1 MHNFSCDEFDEYIQK
16 KRRSSMKQK
25 LMSSIGGCL
34 LLAFL
39 LLAFPIR
46 GQAADPIIVTDDDN
60 GVKVQYELS
69 KRGDSADT
77 YSAVISFAD
86 EDATPEKLHIKSK
99 VKDANGTSYEIRD
112 IKSVAYKDSLESV
125 KIEEGITSMAEGVWG
140 KGYADSDTVTISFP
154 STLEDVEDGFLNWD
168 KHSDSVIV
176 PTWLS
181 KMKPENGVVYAGKV
195 AVYVPSAAEE
205 TGAAKETAITFK
217 DGCTKIAHKALFKNT
232 DVEKVNIPASVKAI
246 GGAAFSGCTE
256 LSQVN
261 FAADAQIEDLGWR
274 AFYDCTALTSIKIPD
289 SVTRIGTETFSGCTN
304 LATIDISKKS
314 KLTQIEYGAFG
325 YYPYKIDLK
334 SLGEFSDINPSGPLT
349 SVMGVKVEEIYLPR
363 ESIKNYG
370 GGSAAGLFAGCT
382 TLEKVTIGS
391 SGDSK
396 AQLPYEM
403 FAGCTNLKTVNMDKN
418 VNTIG
423 TAAFAECTG
432 LKSIDLTGVKEI
444 MPYAFTKA
452 GLSEVTIP
460 SSVEKIG
467 GIAFGG
473 CISLETMT
481 LESRWSGED
490 SVYRRMVNIL
500 GNFSYVKGEYSYNMH
515 TSSEQVNNPIRSNEE
530 FREKYPGQTAI
541 KTLIIKNDGEG
552 TALDNSSA
560 FAAHLVSLE
569 NVTLPEGMKTIP
581 SGAFKQCFSLKKV
594 VLPSSIE
601 TIGNN
606 AFDSDVNLDIDFT
619 KLTNLT
625 SIGSQAFSIINANG
639 GNSVG
644 GSYDKKYTDEITD
657 NGGIKNI
664 ILPESVKTIG
674 SGAFFG
680 QRNVKKIVIPESV
693 TSIQG
698 QAFQMIPALE
708 ELEVYA
714 SLDKVSGSSFN
725 EVFWSNTRNDSTIT
739 GKLKKVILGES
750 YSATGKIGSALFYG
764 LDFDEI
770 DIQMNNIQNLG
781 SSMFM
786 KNTRLKS
793 FTVPKTVKVINQA
806 AFYETTALKD
816 ITIPKN
822 VQTIDVEAFRKSG
835 LEKIWILNKDLVIKE
850 PTTEDVTEEESASK
864 TKVYIYNPKET
875 VEDFIAIP
883 KNVTIYG
890 YAGSTAEAYA
900 QKNGNKF
907 VVINPENKVI
917 FDSVGGSKVEEQTIE
932 CGEFAKKP
940 ADPAKEGY
948 TFKGWYTNKECTNAF
963 DFDKDSIKE
972 ETTLYAKW
980 EKNPSSKPETKPAIK
995 KNAKVTRGKYIYKV
1009 TSVTKKQNGNV
1020 QVCGFAKGKKAATIV
1035 IPSTITINGKKFK
1048 VTSIAPKAF
1057 LKNKTV
1063 KKVVIGNN
1071 VKIVGTKAFYNAKKL
1086 YTITIGKNVT
1096 TIKSQ
1101 AFGKLP
1107 KLKKVVVRSKKLKK
1121 LKKIKK
1127 KIFKPV
1133 KHKFTI
1139 K

>member
-1 MHNFSCDEFDEYIQK
+1 M
-16 KRRSSMKQK
+16 
-25 LMSSIGGCL
+25 
-34 LLAFL
+34 
-39 LLAFPIR
+39 
-46 GQAADPIIVTDDDN
+46 
-60 GVKVQYELS
+60 
-69 KRGDSADT
+69 
-77 YSAVISFAD
+77 
-86 EDATPEKLHIKSK
+86 
-99 VKDANGTSYEIRD
+99 
-112 IKSVAYKDSLESV
+112 
-125 KIEEGITSMAEGVWG
+125 
-140 KGYADSDTVTISFP
+140 
-154 STLEDVEDGFLNWD
+154 
-168 KHSDSVIV
+168 
-176 PTWLS
+176 
-181 KMKPENGVVYAGKV
+181 
-195 AVYVPSAAEE
+195 
-205 TGAAKETAITFK
+205 
-217 DGCTKIAHKALFKNT
+217 
-232 DVEKVNIPASVKAI
+232 
-246 GGAAFSGCTE
+246 
-256 LSQVN
+256 N
-261 FAADAQIEDLGWR
+261 FAADAQIDLDWR

-289 SVTRIGTETFSGCTN
+289 SVTRIGTETFSGCTS
-304 LATIDISKKS
+304 LATIDISKES
-314 KLTQIEYGAFG
+314 KLTKIEYGAFG

-334 SLGEFSDINPSGPLT
+334 SLGNFYDINPSGPST
-349 SVMGVKVEEIYLPR
+349 SAQGVKVKEIYLPK

-396 AQLPYEM
+396 AELTKAELPYEM
-403 FAGCTNLKTVNMDKN
+403 FAGCTNLTTVNMDKN
-418 VNTIG
+418 VKTIG

-432 LKSIDLTGVKEI
+432 LKSIDLTEVKEV
-444 MPYAFTKA
+444 MSYAFIKA

-467 GIAFGG
+467 AITFGG
-473 CISLETMT
+473 CTSLETMT
-481 LESRWSGED
+481 LESRLSGED
-490 SVYRRMVNIL
+490 LGFRKMVSIL
-500 GNFSYVKGEYSYNMH
+500 GNFSYVKGKYSYNMH
-515 TSSEQVNNPIRSNEE
+515 TSDEQVNNPIRSNEE
-530 FREKYPGQTAI
+530 FRAKYPGQTAI
-541 KTLIIKNDGEG
+541 KTLIIKNDGVG

-560 FAAHLVSLE
+560 FAAHIVSLE
-569 NVTLPEGMKTIP
+569 NVTLPEGMETIP

-594 VLPSSIE
+594 VLPSSIK

-619 KLTNLT
+619 KLTNLN
-625 SIGSQAFSIINANG
+625 SIGDYAFSIINANG
-639 GNSVG
+639 GNSAEG
-644 GSYDKKYTDEITD
+644 DSYTKYKDEIKD
-657 NGGIKNI
+657 GGIKNI

-674 SGAFFG
+674 SRAFFG
-680 QRNVKKIVIPESV
+680 QRNVKKIVIPKSV

-725 EVFWSNTRNDSTIT
+725 EVFWSNTRNDST

-786 KNTRLKS
+786 KNKKLKS

-822 VQTIDVEAFRKSG
+822 VQTMDVEAFRKSG

-850 PTTEDVTEEESASK
+850 PTTEDVTEEESAAK

-1071 VKIVGTKAFYNAKKL
+1071 VKVVGTKAFYNAKKL

>member
-1 MHNFSCDEFDEYIQK
+1 
-16 KRRSSMKQK
+16 MKQK

-46 GQAADPIIVTDDDN
+46 GQAADSITVTDDDN

-69 KRGDSADT
+69 KRGDSAGT
-77 YSAVISFAD
+77 YSAAISFVD
-86 EDATPEKLHIKSK
+86 EDATPEELYIKSK

-112 IKSVAYKDSLESV
+112 IKSVAYKNSLQSV
-125 KIEEGITSMAEGVWG
+125 KIEEGITSMDGGAWE
-140 KGYADSDTVTISFP
+140 KGYANSDTVKISFP
-154 STLEDVEDGFLNWD
+154 STLEDVEDSFLNWD
-168 KHSDSVIV
+168 KHPDSVIV
-176 PTWLS
+176 PKWLS
-181 KMKPENGVVYAGKV
+181 KMQSENGVVYAGKV
-195 AVYVPSAAEE
+195 AVYVPKAENDASKVSE
-205 TGAAKETAITFK
+205 ITFK

-232 DVEKVNIPASVKAI
+232 DVTKVNIPASVKAI
-246 GGAAFSGCTE
+246 GGAAFAGCTE

-261 FAADAQIEDLGWR
+261 FAANAQIEDLDWR

-289 SVTRIGTETFSGCTN
+289 SVTRIGTETFSGCTS
-304 LATIDISKKS
+304 LATIDISKES
-314 KLTQIEYGAFG
+314 KLTRIEYGAFG

-334 SLGEFSDINPSGPLT
+334 SLGDFSDINPSGTLKDGL
-349 SVMGVKVEEIYLPR
+349 GVKVKEIYLPK
-363 ESIKNYG
+363 ESIKNYK

-391 SGDSK
+391 SGDAK
-396 AQLPYEM
+396 AELPYEM
-403 FAGCTNLKTVNMDKN
+403 FAGCTNLTTVNMDKN
-418 VNTIG
+418 VKTIG

-432 LKSIDLTGVKEI
+432 LKSIDLTEVKEV
-444 MPYAFTKA
+444 MSYAFTKA

-467 GIAFGG
+467 AIAFGG
-473 CISLETMT
+473 CTSLETMT

-490 SVYRRMVNIL
+490 SESRRMVNIL
-500 GNFSYVKGEYSYNMH
+500 GNFSYVKGKYSYNMH

>member
-1 MHNFSCDEFDEYIQK
+1 
-16 KRRSSMKQK
+16 MKQK

-46 GQAADPIIVTDDDN
+46 GQAADSITVTDDDN

-69 KRGDSADT
+69 KRGDSAGT
-77 YSAVISFAD
+77 YSAAISFVD
-86 EDATPEKLHIKSK
+86 EDATPEELHIKSK
-99 VKDANGTSYEIRD
+99 VTDENGTSYAIRD
-112 IKSVAYKDSLESV
+112 IKSVAYKDSLKLV
-125 KIEEGITSMAEGVWG
+125 KIEEGITSMAGGAW
-140 KGYADSDTVTISFP
+140 KTGYADSDTVTISFP

-168 KHSDSVIV
+168 KHPDSVIV
-176 PTWLS
+176 PKWLS

-334 SLGEFSDINPSGPLT
+334 SLGEFSDINPSGSLT

-391 SGDSK
+391 SGDAK
-396 AQLPYEM
+396 AELPKAELPYEM

>member
-1 MHNFSCDEFDEYIQK
+1 
-16 KRRSSMKQK
+16 MKQK

-46 GQAADPIIVTDDDN
+46 GQAADSITVTDDDN

-69 KRGDSADT
+69 KRGDSAGT
-77 YSAVISFAD
+77 YSAAISFVD
-86 EDATPEKLHIKSK
+86 EDATPEELYIKSK

-112 IKSVAYKDSLESV
+112 IKSVAYKNSLRSV
-125 KIEEGITSMAEGVWG
+125 KIEEGITSMDGGAWE
-140 KGYADSDTVTISFP
+140 KGYANSDTVKISFP
-154 STLEDVEDGFLNWD
+154 STLEDVEDSFLNWD
-168 KHSDSVIV
+168 KHPDSVIV
-176 PTWLS
+176 PKWLS
-181 KMKPENGVVYAGKV
+181 KMQSENGVVYAGKV
-195 AVYVPSAAEE
+195 AVYVPKAENDASKVSE
-205 TGAAKETAITFK
+205 ITFK

-232 DVEKVNIPASVKAI
+232 DVKKVNIPASVKAI
-246 GGAAFSGCTE
+246 GGAAFAGCTN

-289 SVTRIGTETFSGCTN
+289 SVTRIGTETFSGCTS
-304 LATIDISKKS
+304 LATIDISKES
-314 KLTQIEYGAFG
+314 KLTKIEYGAFG

-334 SLGEFSDINPSGPLT
+334 SLGNFYDINPSGPST
-349 SVMGVKVEEIYLPR
+349 SAQGVKVKEIYLPK

-396 AQLPYEM
+396 AELTKAELPYEM
-403 FAGCTNLKTVNMDKN
+403 FAGCTNLTTVNMDKN
-418 VNTIG
+418 VKTIG

-432 LKSIDLTGVKEI
+432 LKSIDLTEVKEV
-444 MPYAFTKA
+444 MSYAFIKA

-467 GIAFGG
+467 AITFGG
-473 CISLETMT
+473 CTSLETMT
-481 LESRWSGED
+481 LESRLSGED
-490 SVYRRMVNIL
+490 LGFRKMVSIL

-530 FREKYPGQTAI
+530 FRANYPGQTAI
-541 KTLIIKNDGEG
+541 KTLIIKNDGVG

-560 FAAHLVSLE
+560 FAAHIVSLE
-569 NVTLPEGMKTIP
+569 NVTLPEGMETIP

-594 VLPSSIE
+594 VLPSSIK

-625 SIGSQAFSIINANG
+625 SIGDYAFSIINANG
-639 GNSVG
+639 GNSAEG
-644 GSYDKKYTDEITD
+644 DSYTKYKDEIKD
-657 NGGIKNI
+657 GGIKNI

-674 SGAFFG
+674 SRAFFG
-680 QRNVKKIVIPESV
+680 QRNVKKIVIPKSV

-725 EVFWSNTRNDSTIT
+725 EVFWSNTRNDST

-822 VQTIDVEAFRKSG
+822 VQTMDVEAFRKSG

-995 KNAKVTRGKYIYKV
+995 KNAKVTSGKYIYKV
-1009 TSVTKKQNGNV
+1009 TSVTKNQTGTV
-1020 QVCGFAKGKKAATIV
+1020 QISGFAKGKKAATIA

-1071 VKIVGTKAFYNAKKL
+1071 VKVVGTKAFYNAKKL
-1086 YTITIGKNVT
+1086 HTITIGKNVT

>member
-1 MHNFSCDEFDEYIQK
+1 
-16 KRRSSMKQK
+16 MKQK

-46 GQAADPIIVTDDDN
+46 GQAADSITVTDDDN

-69 KRGDSADT
+69 QRGDSEGT
-77 YSAVISFAD
+77 YSAAISFAD
-86 EDATPEKLHIKSK
+86 ETAKPEELHIKSK
-99 VKDANGTSYEIRD
+99 VTDANGTYEIKN
-112 IKSVAYKDSLESV
+112 IESVAYKNSLKLV
-125 KIEEGITSMAEGVWG
+125 KIEEGITSMAGGAWEG
-140 KGYADSDTVTISFP
+140 GYAKSDIVTISFP
-154 STLEDVEDGFLNWD
+154 STLEDVEDGFLNWKD
-168 KHSDSVIV
+168 YPDSVSV
-176 PTWLS
+176 PKWLS
-181 KMKPENGVVYAGKV
+181 KMQPENGVVYAGKV
-195 AVYVPSAAEE
+195 AVYVPSVAEE

-217 DGCTKIAHKALFKNT
+217 DGCTKIAHKALLGNT

-246 GGAAFSGCTE
+246 GGAAFAGCTN

-261 FAADAQIEDLGWR
+261 FAANAQIEDLDWR
-274 AFYDCTALTSIKIPD
+274 AFYDCTALTSIRIPD
-289 SVTRIGTETFSGCTN
+289 SVTRIGNDTFSGCTSM
-304 LATIDISKKS
+304 ATIDISKES

-325 YYPYKIDLK
+325 YYPCKGL
-334 SLGEFSDINPSGPLT
+334 DINSIWENKYVDNSYQSKYLWPNSTSGIREHA
-349 SVMGVKVEEIYLPR
+349 GVPVKKIYIPAAVVR
-363 ESIKNYG
+363 VNPER
-370 GGSAAGLFAGCT
+370 SATGLFAQST
-382 TLEKVTIGS
+382 TLEEVTFGNSEGIKVE
-391 SGDSK
+391 
-396 AQLPYEM
+396 LPFEM
-403 FAGCTNLKTVNMDKN
+403 FAQCTNLKTVNFDGN
-418 VNTIG
+418 VNNIG
-423 TAAFAECTG
+423 VAAFIGCESLQSVNLDGVESLDTYAFAKSG
-432 LKSIDLTGVKEI
+432 LK
-444 MPYAFTKA
+444 
-452 GLSEVTIP
+452 EVTIP
-460 SSVEKIG
+460 QSVSNVG
-467 GIAFGG
+467 AIAFGG
-473 CISLETMT
+473 CTALETMT
-481 LESRWSGED
+481 IESSLSNQD
-490 SVYRRMVNIL
+490 RRANKLLDIL
-500 GNFSYVKGEYSYNMH
+500 GNINYVKDTNGKYGIQYNDIH
-515 TSSEQVNNPIRSNEE
+515 TTNIQQNTPVRSNAD
-530 FREKYPGQTAI
+530 FRKLYPSQTSLRVLNIKMDSNEKNV
-541 KTLIIKNDGEG
+541 LEG
-552 TALDNSSA
+552 RSN
-560 FAAHLVSLE
+560 FVAHLPGLE
-569 NVTLPEGMKTIP
+569 KVTLPEGIKEIP
-581 SGAFKQCFSLKKV
+581 SSTFLQCFSLKDV
-594 VLPSSIE
+594 AIPESVQ
-601 TIGNN
+601 TIGTQ
-606 AFDSDVNLDIDFT
+606 AFSCDVSLDIDFT

-625 SIGSQAFSIINANG
+625 SIGSSAFSIINANG
-639 GNSVG
+639 GNDAEG
-644 GSYDKKYTDEITD
+644 EWNTKYKDEIK

-680 QRNVKKIVIPESV
+680 QRNVKKIVIPKSV

-725 EVFWSNTRNDSTIT
+725 EVFWSNTRNDST

-786 KNTRLKS
+786 KNKKLKS

>member
-1 MHNFSCDEFDEYIQK
+1 
-16 KRRSSMKQK
+16 MKQK

-46 GQAADPIIVTDDDN
+46 GQAADSITVTDDDN

-69 KRGDSADT
+69 KRGDSAGT
-77 YSAVISFAD
+77 YSAAISFVD
-86 EDATPEKLHIKSK
+86 EDATPEELYIKSK

-112 IKSVAYKDSLESV
+112 IKSVAYKNSLQSV
-125 KIEEGITSMAEGVWG
+125 KIEEGITSMDGGAWE
-140 KGYADSDTVTISFP
+140 KGYANSDTVKISFP
-154 STLEDVEDGFLNWD
+154 STLEDVEDSFLNWD
-168 KHSDSVIV
+168 KHPDSVIV
-176 PTWLS
+176 PKWLS
-181 KMKPENGVVYAGKV
+181 KMQSENGVVYAGKV
-195 AVYVPSAAEE
+195 AVYVPKAENDASKVSE
-205 TGAAKETAITFK
+205 ITFK

-232 DVEKVNIPASVKAI
+232 DVTKVNIPASVKAI

-261 FAADAQIEDLGWR
+261 FAADAQIEDLDWR

-289 SVTRIGTETFSGCTN
+289 SVTRIGTETFSGCTS
-304 LATIDISKKS
+304 LATIDISKES
-314 KLTQIEYGAFG
+314 KLTRIEYGAFG

-334 SLGEFSDINPSGPLT
+334 SLGDFSDINPSGTLKDGL
-349 SVMGVKVEEIYLPR
+349 GVKVKEIYLPK
-363 ESIKNYG
+363 ESIKNYK

-391 SGDSK
+391 SGDAK
-396 AQLPYEM
+396 AELPYEM
-403 FAGCTNLKTVNMDKN
+403 FAGCTNLTTVNMDKN
-418 VNTIG
+418 VKTIG

-432 LKSIDLTGVKEI
+432 LKSIDLTEVKEV
-444 MPYAFTKA
+444 MSYAFTKA

-467 GIAFGG
+467 AIAFGG
-473 CISLETMT
+473 CTSLETMT

-490 SVYRRMVNIL
+490 SESRRMVNIL
-500 GNFSYVKGEYSYNMH
+500 GNFSYVKGKYSYNMH

-530 FREKYPGQTAI
+530 FRKKYPGQTAI

-569 NVTLPEGMKTIP
+569 NVTLPEGMTTIP
-581 SGAFKQCFSLKKV
+581 IGAFKQCFSLKKV

-601 TIGNN
+601 TIGDN

-625 SIGSQAFSIINANG
+625 SIGSRAFSIINANG
-639 GNSVG
+639 GNDAEG
-644 GSYDKKYTDEITD
+644 GYDTKYKDEIKD
-657 NGGIKNI
+657 GGIKNI

-674 SGAFFG
+674 RSAFFG
-680 QRNVKKIVIPESV
+680 QRNVKKIVIPKSV

-708 ELEVYA
+708 ELEIYA
-714 SLDKVSGSSFN
+714 SLDMVSGSGFN

-739 GKLKKVILGES
+739 GKLKKVILGED
-750 YSATGKIGSALFYG
+750 YSAIGKIGSALFYG

-822 VQTIDVEAFRKSG
+822 VETMDVEAFRKSG

-850 PTTEDVTEEESASK
+850 PTTEDVTEEESAVK
-864 TKVYIYNPKET
+864 TKVYINNTKEL

-900 QKNGNKF
+900 KKNGNKF
-907 VVINPENKVI
+907 IAINPENKVI

>member
-1 MHNFSCDEFDEYIQK
+1 
-16 KRRSSMKQK
+16 MKQK

-69 KRGDSADT
+69 QRRDSADT

-125 KIEEGITSMAEGVWG
+125 KIEEGITSMAGGAW
-140 KGYADSDTVTISFP
+140 KTGYADSDTVTISFP

-168 KHSDSVIV
+168 KHPDSVIV
-176 PTWLS
+176 PKWLS

-195 AVYVPSAAEE
+195 AVYVPKAENDASKVSE
-205 TGAAKETAITFK
+205 ITFK
-217 DGCTKIAHKALFKNT
+217 DGYTKIAHKALFKNT
-232 DVEKVNIPASVKAI
+232 DVTKVNIPASVKAI
-246 GGAAFSGCTE
+246 GGAAFAGCTE

-289 SVTRIGTETFSGCTN
+289 SVTRIGTETFSGCTS
-304 LATIDISKKS
+304 LATIDISKES
-314 KLTQIEYGAFG
+314 KLTRIEYGAFG

-334 SLGEFSDINPSGPLT
+334 SLGDFSDINPSGTLKDGL
-349 SVMGVKVEEIYLPR
+349 GVKVKEIYLPK
-363 ESIKNYG
+363 ESIKNYK

-391 SGDSK
+391 SGDAK
-396 AQLPYEM
+396 AELPYEM
-403 FAGCTNLKTVNMDKN
+403 FAGCTNLTTVNMDKN
-418 VNTIG
+418 VKTIG

-432 LKSIDLTGVKEI
+432 LKSIDLTEVKEV
-444 MPYAFTKA
+444 MSYAFTKA

-467 GIAFGG
+467 AIAFGG
-473 CISLETMT
+473 CTSLETMT

-490 SVYRRMVNIL
+490 SESRRMVNIL
-500 GNFSYVKGEYSYNMH
+500 GNFSYVKGKYSYNMH

-530 FREKYPGQTAI
+530 FRKKYPGQTAI

-560 FAAHLVSLE
+560 FAAHIVSLE
-569 NVTLPEGMKTIP
+569 NVTLPEGMTTIP
-581 SGAFKQCFSLKKV
+581 IGAFKQCFSLKKV

-601 TIGNN
+601 TIGDN

-625 SIGSQAFSIINANG
+625 SIGSRAFSIINANG
-639 GNSVG
+639 GNDAEG
-644 GSYDKKYTDEITD
+644 GYDTKYKDEIKD
-657 NGGIKNI
+657 GGIKNI

-674 SGAFFG
+674 RSAFFG
-680 QRNVKKIVIPESV
+680 QRNVKKIVIPKSV

-708 ELEVYA
+708 ELEIYA
-714 SLDKVSGSSFN
+714 SLDMVSGSGFN

-739 GKLKKVILGES
+739 GKLKKVILGED
-750 YSATGKIGSALFYG
+750 YSAIGKIGSALFYG

-786 KNTRLKS
+786 KNKKLKS

-822 VQTIDVEAFRKSG
+822 VETMDVEAFRKSG

-850 PTTEDVTEEESASK
+850 PTTEDVTEEESAVK
-864 TKVYIYNPKET
+864 TKVYINNTKEL

-900 QKNGNKF
+900 KKNGNKF
-907 VVINPENKVI
+907 IAINPENKVI
-917 FDSVGGSKVEEQTIE
+917 FDSVGGSKVEEQTVE
-932 CGEFAKKP
+932 CGELAKKP
-940 ADPAKEGY
+940 EDPVKEGY
-948 TFKGWYTNKECTNAF
+948 TFKGWHTNKECTNAF

-995 KNAKVTRGKYIYKV
+995 KNAKVTSGKYIYKV

-1020 QVCGFAKGKKAATIV
+1020 QVCGFAKGKKAATIA

-1071 VKIVGTKAFYNAKKL
+1071 VKVVGTKAFYNAKKL
-1086 YTITIGKNVT
+1086 HTITIGKNVT

>member
-1 MHNFSCDEFDEYIQK
+1 
-16 KRRSSMKQK
+16 MKQK

-69 KRGDSADT
+69 QRRDSADT

-125 KIEEGITSMAEGVWG
+125 KIEEGITSMAGGAW
-140 KGYADSDTVTISFP
+140 KTGYADSDTVTISFP

-168 KHSDSVIV
+168 KHPDSVIV
-176 PTWLS
+176 PKWLS

-195 AVYVPSAAEE
+195 AVYVPKAENDASKVSE
-205 TGAAKETAITFK
+205 ITFK

-232 DVEKVNIPASVKAI
+232 DVTKVNIPASVKAI
-246 GGAAFSGCTE
+246 GGAAFAGCTE

-289 SVTRIGTETFSGCTN
+289 SVTRIGTETFSGCTS
-304 LATIDISKKS
+304 LATIDISKES
-314 KLTQIEYGAFG
+314 KLTRIEYGAFG

-334 SLGEFSDINPSGPLT
+334 SLGDFSDINPSGTLKDGL
-349 SVMGVKVEEIYLPR
+349 GVKVKEIYLPK
-363 ESIKNYG
+363 ESIKNYK

-391 SGDSK
+391 SGDAK
-396 AQLPYEM
+396 AELPYEM
-403 FAGCTNLKTVNMDKN
+403 FAGCTNLTTVNMDKN
-418 VNTIG
+418 VKTIG

-432 LKSIDLTGVKEI
+432 LKSIDLTEVKEV
-444 MPYAFTKA
+444 MSYAFTKA

-467 GIAFGG
+467 AIAFGG
-473 CISLETMT
+473 CTSLETMT

-490 SVYRRMVNIL
+490 SESRRMVNIL
-500 GNFSYVKGEYSYNMH
+500 GNFSYVKGKYSYNMH

-530 FREKYPGQTAI
+530 FRKKYPGQTAI

-560 FAAHLVSLE
+560 FAAHIVSLE
-569 NVTLPEGMKTIP
+569 NVTLPEGMTTIP
-581 SGAFKQCFSLKKV
+581 IGAFKQCFSLKKV

-601 TIGNN
+601 TIGDN

-625 SIGSQAFSIINANG
+625 SIGSRAFSIINANG
-639 GNSVG
+639 GNDAEG
-644 GSYDKKYTDEITD
+644 GYDTKYKDEIKD
-657 NGGIKNI
+657 GGIKNI

-674 SGAFFG
+674 RSAFFG
-680 QRNVKKIVIPESV
+680 QRNVKKIVIPKSV

-708 ELEVYA
+708 ELEIYA
-714 SLDKVSGSSFN
+714 SLDMVSGSGFN

-739 GKLKKVILGES
+739 GKLKKVILGED
-750 YSATGKIGSALFYG
+750 YSAIGKIGSALFYG

-786 KNTRLKS
+786 KNKKLKS

-822 VQTIDVEAFRKSG
+822 VETMDVEAFRKSG

-850 PTTEDVTEEESASK
+850 PTTEDVTEEESAVK
-864 TKVYIYNPKET
+864 TKVYINNTKEL

-900 QKNGNKF
+900 KKNGNKF
-907 VVINPENKVI
+907 IAINPENKVI
-917 FDSVGGSKVEEQTIE
+917 FDSVGGSKVEEQTVE
-932 CGEFAKKP
+932 CGELAKKP
-940 ADPAKEGY
+940 EDPVKEGY
-948 TFKGWYTNKECTNAF
+948 TFKGWHTNKECTNAF

-995 KNAKVTRGKYIYKV
+995 KNAKVTSGKYIYKV

-1020 QVCGFAKGKKAATIV
+1020 QVCGFAKGKKAATIA

-1071 VKIVGTKAFYNAKKL
+1071 VKVVGTKAFYNAKKL
-1086 YTITIGKNVT
+1086 HTITIGKNVT

>member
-1 MHNFSCDEFDEYIQK
+1 
-16 KRRSSMKQK
+16 MKQK

-39 LLAFPIR
+39 LLVFPIR
-46 GQAADPIIVTDDDN
+46 GQAADSITVTDDDN

-69 KRGDSADT
+69 KRGDSAGT
-77 YSAVISFAD
+77 YSAAISFVD
-86 EDATPEKLHIKSK
+86 EDATPEELHIKSK
-99 VKDANGTSYEIRD
+99 VTDANGTYEIKN
-112 IKSVAYKDSLESV
+112 IESVAYKNSLKLV

-168 KHSDSVIV
+168 KHPDSVIV

-195 AVYVPSAAEE
+195 AVYVPEAEKVSE
-205 TGAAKETAITFK
+205 ITFK
-217 DGCTKIAHKALFKNT
+217 DGCIKIAHKALFKNT
-232 DVEKVNIPASVKAI
+232 DVTKVNIPASVKAI
-246 GGAAFSGCTE
+246 GGAAFAGCTE

-396 AQLPYEM
+396 AELPYEM

-515 TSSEQVNNPIRSNEE
+515 TSSEQVNNPIRSNEK

-664 ILPESVKTIG
+664 ILSESVKTIG

-1071 VKIVGTKAFYNAKKL
+1071 VKVVGTKAFYNAKKL
-1086 YTITIGKNVT
+1086 HTITIGKNVT

>member
-1 MHNFSCDEFDEYIQK
+1 M
-16 KRRSSMKQK
+16 
-25 LMSSIGGCL
+25 
-34 LLAFL
+34 
-39 LLAFPIR
+39 
-46 GQAADPIIVTDDDN
+46 
-60 GVKVQYELS
+60 
-69 KRGDSADT
+69 
-77 YSAVISFAD
+77 
-86 EDATPEKLHIKSK
+86 
-99 VKDANGTSYEIRD
+99 
-112 IKSVAYKDSLESV
+112 
-125 KIEEGITSMAEGVWG
+125 
-140 KGYADSDTVTISFP
+140 
-154 STLEDVEDGFLNWD
+154 
-168 KHSDSVIV
+168 
-176 PTWLS
+176 
-181 KMKPENGVVYAGKV
+181 
-195 AVYVPSAAEE
+195 
-205 TGAAKETAITFK
+205 
-217 DGCTKIAHKALFKNT
+217 
-232 DVEKVNIPASVKAI
+232 
-246 GGAAFSGCTE
+246 
-256 LSQVN
+256 N
-261 FAADAQIEDLGWR
+261 FAADAQIEDLDWR

-289 SVTRIGTETFSGCTN
+289 SVTRIGTETFSGCTS
-304 LATIDISKKS
+304 LATIDISKES
-314 KLTQIEYGAFG
+314 KHTKIEYGAFG
-325 YYPYKIDLK
+325 DYPYKIDLK
-334 SLGEFSDINPSGPLT
+334 SLGNFYDINPSGPST
-349 SVMGVKVEEIYLPR
+349 SAQGVKVKEIYLPK

-396 AQLPYEM
+396 AELTKAELPYEM
-403 FAGCTNLKTVNMDKN
+403 FAGCTNLTTVNMDKN
-418 VNTIG
+418 VKTIG

-432 LKSIDLTGVKEI
+432 LKSIDLTEVKEV
-444 MPYAFTKA
+444 MSYAFIKA

-467 GIAFGG
+467 AITFGG
-473 CISLETMT
+473 CTSLETMT
-481 LESRWSGED
+481 LESRLSGED
-490 SVYRRMVNIL
+490 LGFRKMVSIL
-500 GNFSYVKGEYSYNMH
+500 GNFSYVKGKYSYNMH
-515 TSSEQVNNPIRSNEE
+515 TSDEQVNNPIRSNEE
-530 FREKYPGQTAI
+530 FRAKYPGQTAI
-541 KTLIIKNDGEG
+541 KTLIIKNDGVG

-560 FAAHLVSLE
+560 FAAHIVSLE
-569 NVTLPEGMKTIP
+569 NVTLPEGMETIP

-594 VLPSSIE
+594 VLPSSIK

-619 KLTNLT
+619 KLTNLN
-625 SIGSQAFSIINANG
+625 SIGDYAFSIINANG
-639 GNSVG
+639 GNSAEG
-644 GSYDKKYTDEITD
+644 DSYTKYKDEIKD
-657 NGGIKNI
+657 GGIKNI

-674 SGAFFG
+674 SRAFFG
-680 QRNVKKIVIPESV
+680 QRNVKKIVIPKSV

-725 EVFWSNTRNDSTIT
+725 EVFWSNTRNDST

-770 DIQMNNIQNLG
+770 DIQMNNIHNLG

-786 KNTRLKS
+786 KNKKLKS

-822 VQTIDVEAFRKSG
+822 VQTMDVEAFRKSG

-850 PTTEDVTEEESASK
+850 PTTEDVTEEESAAK

-1071 VKIVGTKAFYNAKKL
+1071 VKVVGTKAFYNAKKL

>member
-1 MHNFSCDEFDEYIQK
+1 
-16 KRRSSMKQK
+16 MKQK

-69 KRGDSADT
+69 KRGDSSDT

>member
-1 MHNFSCDEFDEYIQK
+1 
-16 KRRSSMKQK
+16 MKQK

-39 LLAFPIR
+39 LLVFPIR
-46 GQAADPIIVTDDDN
+46 GQAADSITVTDDDN

-69 KRGDSADT
+69 KRGDSAGT
-77 YSAVISFAD
+77 YSAAISFVD
-86 EDATPEKLHIKSK
+86 EDATPEELHIKSK
-99 VKDANGTSYEIRD
+99 VTDANGTYEIKN
-112 IKSVAYKDSLESV
+112 IESVAYKDSLESV

-168 KHSDSVIV
+168 KHPDSVIV

-195 AVYVPSAAEE
+195 AVYVPEAEKVSE
-205 TGAAKETAITFK
+205 ITFK

-232 DVEKVNIPASVKAI
+232 DVKKVNIPASVKAI
-246 GGAAFSGCTE
+246 GGAAFAGCTN

-261 FAADAQIEDLGWR
+261 FAADAQIEDLDWR
-274 AFYDCTALTSIKIPD
+274 AFYDCTALTSIKILD
-289 SVTRIGTETFSGCTN
+289 SVTRIGTETFSGCTS
-304 LATIDISKKS
+304 LATIDISKES
-314 KLTQIEYGAFG
+314 KLTKIEYGAFG

-334 SLGEFSDINPSGPLT
+334 SLGNFYDINPSGPST
-349 SVMGVKVEEIYLPR
+349 SAQGVKVKEIYLPK

-396 AQLPYEM
+396 AELPYEM

-850 PTTEDVTEEESASK
+850 PTTEDVTEEESAAK
-864 TKVYIYNPKET
+864 TKVYIYDPKET
-875 VEDFIAIP
+875 VKDFIAIP
-883 KNVTIYG
+883 KDVTIYG

-900 QKNGNKF
+900 KQNGNKF
-907 VVINPENKVI
+907 VAINPENKVI

-995 KNAKVTRGKYIYKV
+995 KNAKVTSGKYIYKV
-1009 TSVTKKQNGNV
+1009 ISVTKNQTGTV
-1020 QVCGFAKGKKAATIV
+1020 QIFGFAKGKKAATV
-1035 IPSTITINGKKFK
+1035 TIPSAIMINGKKFK
-1048 VTSIAPKAF
+1048 VTSVASKAF

-1071 VKIVGTKAFYNAKKL
+1071 VKVVGTKAFYNAKKL
-1086 YTITIGKNVT
+1086 HTITIGKNVT

>member
-1 MHNFSCDEFDEYIQK
+1 
-16 KRRSSMKQK
+16 MKQK

-46 GQAADPIIVTDDDN
+46 GQAADSITVTDDDN

-69 KRGDSADT
+69 QRRDSVDT
-77 YSAVISFAD
+77 YSAAISFAD
-86 EDATPEKLHIKSK
+86 EDATPEELHIKSK
-99 VKDANGTSYEIRD
+99 VTDENGTSYAIRD

-168 KHSDSVIV
+168 KKPDSVIV
-176 PTWLS
+176 PKWLS

-195 AVYVPSAAEE
+195 AVYVPKAENDASKVSE
-205 TGAAKETAITFK
+205 ITFK
-217 DGCTKIAHKALFKNT
+217 DGCIKIAHKALFKNT
-232 DVEKVNIPASVKAI
+232 DVTKVNIPASVKAI
-246 GGAAFSGCTE
+246 GGAAFAGCTE

-274 AFYDCTALTSIKIPD
+274 VFYDCTALTSIKIPD

-334 SLGEFSDINPSGPLT
+334 SLGEFSDINPSGPLKDGL
-349 SVMGVKVEEIYLPR
+349 GVKVKEIYLPK
-363 ESIKNYG
+363 ESIKNYK

-391 SGDSK
+391 SGDAK
-396 AQLPYEM
+396 AELPYEM
-403 FAGCTNLKTVNMDKN
+403 FAGCTNLTTVNMDKN
-418 VNTIG
+418 VKTIG

-432 LKSIDLTGVKEI
+432 LKSIDLTEVKEV
-444 MPYAFTKA
+444 MSYAFTKA

-467 GIAFGG
+467 AIAFGG

-786 KNTRLKS
+786 KNKKLKS
-793 FTVPKTVKVINQA
+793 FTVPKTAKVINQA

-995 KNAKVTRGKYIYKV
+995 KNAKVTSGKYIYKV
-1009 TSVTKKQNGNV
+1009 TSVTKNQTGTI
-1020 QVCGFAKGKKAATIV
+1020 QICGFAKGKKAATIV

-1071 VKIVGTKAFYNAKKL
+1071 VKVVGTRAFYNAKKL

>member
-1 MHNFSCDEFDEYIQK
+1 
-16 KRRSSMKQK
+16 MK
-25 LMSSIGGCL
+25 
-34 LLAFL
+34 
-39 LLAFPIR
+39 
-46 GQAADPIIVTDDDN
+46 
-60 GVKVQYELS
+60 
-69 KRGDSADT
+69 
-77 YSAVISFAD
+77 
-86 EDATPEKLHIKSK
+86 
-99 VKDANGTSYEIRD
+99 
-112 IKSVAYKDSLESV
+112 
-125 KIEEGITSMAEGVWG
+125 
-140 KGYADSDTVTISFP
+140 
-154 STLEDVEDGFLNWD
+154 
-168 KHSDSVIV
+168 
-176 PTWLS
+176 
-181 KMKPENGVVYAGKV
+181 
-195 AVYVPSAAEE
+195 
-205 TGAAKETAITFK
+205 
-217 DGCTKIAHKALFKNT
+217 
-232 DVEKVNIPASVKAI
+232 
-246 GGAAFSGCTE
+246 
-256 LSQVN
+256 
-261 FAADAQIEDLGWR
+261 
-274 AFYDCTALTSIKIPD
+274 
-289 SVTRIGTETFSGCTN
+289 
-304 LATIDISKKS
+304 
-314 KLTQIEYGAFG
+314 
-325 YYPYKIDLK
+325 
-334 SLGEFSDINPSGPLT
+334 
-349 SVMGVKVEEIYLPR
+349 EIYLPK

-391 SGDSK
+391 SGGSK
-396 AQLPYEM
+396 AELTKAELPYEM
-403 FAGCTNLKTVNMDKN
+403 FAGCTNLTTVNMDKN
-418 VNTIG
+418 VKTIG

-432 LKSIDLTGVKEI
+432 LKSIDLTEVKEV
-444 MPYAFTKA
+444 MSYAFIKA

-467 GIAFGG
+467 AITFGG
-473 CISLETMT
+473 CTSLETMT
-481 LESRWSGED
+481 LESRLSGED
-490 SVYRRMVNIL
+490 LGFRKMVSIL
-500 GNFSYVKGEYSYNMH
+500 GNFSYVKGKYSYNMH
-515 TSSEQVNNPIRSNEE
+515 TSDEQVNNPIRSNEE
-530 FREKYPGQTAI
+530 FRAKYPGQTAI
-541 KTLIIKNDGEG
+541 KTLIIKNDGVG

-560 FAAHLVSLE
+560 FAAHIVSLE
-569 NVTLPEGMKTIP
+569 NVTLPEGMETIP

-594 VLPSSIE
+594 VLPSSIK

-619 KLTNLT
+619 KLTNLN
-625 SIGSQAFSIINANG
+625 SIGDYAFSIINANG
-639 GNSVG
+639 GNSAEG
-644 GSYDKKYTDEITD
+644 DSYTKYKDEIKD
-657 NGGIKNI
+657 GGIKNI

-674 SGAFFG
+674 SRAFFG
-680 QRNVKKIVIPESV
+680 QRNVKKIVIPKSV

-725 EVFWSNTRNDSTIT
+725 EVFWSNTRNDST

-786 KNTRLKS
+786 KNKKLKS

-822 VQTIDVEAFRKSG
+822 VQTMDVEAFRKSG

-850 PTTEDVTEEESASK
+850 PTTEDVTEEESAAK

-1071 VKIVGTKAFYNAKKL
+1071 VKVVGTKAFYNAKKL

>member
-1 MHNFSCDEFDEYIQK
+1 
-16 KRRSSMKQK
+16 MKQK

-46 GQAADPIIVTDDDN
+46 GQAADSITVTDDDN

-69 KRGDSADT
+69 QRRDSVDT
-77 YSAVISFAD
+77 YSAAISFAD
-86 EDATPEKLHIKSK
+86 EDATPEELHIKSK
-99 VKDANGTSYEIRD
+99 VTDENGTSYAIRD

-168 KHSDSVIV
+168 KKPDSVIV
-176 PTWLS
+176 PKWLS

-195 AVYVPSAAEE
+195 AVYVPKAENDASKVSE
-205 TGAAKETAITFK
+205 ITFK
-217 DGCTKIAHKALFKNT
+217 DGCIKIAHKALFKNT
-232 DVEKVNIPASVKAI
+232 DVTKVNIPASVKAI
-246 GGAAFSGCTE
+246 GGAAFAGCTE

-334 SLGEFSDINPSGPLT
+334 SLGEFSDINPSGPLKDGL
-349 SVMGVKVEEIYLPR
+349 GVKVKEIYLPK
-363 ESIKNYG
+363 ESIKNYK

-391 SGDSK
+391 SGDAK
-396 AQLPYEM
+396 AELPYEM
-403 FAGCTNLKTVNMDKN
+403 FAGCTNLTTVNMDKN
-418 VNTIG
+418 VKMIG

-432 LKSIDLTGVKEI
+432 LKSIDLTEVKEV
-444 MPYAFTKA
+444 MSYAFTKA

-467 GIAFGG
+467 AIAFGG

-698 QAFQMIPALE
+698 QAFQMIPDLE

-739 GKLKKVILGES
+739 GKLKKIILGEN

-786 KNTRLKS
+786 KNKKLKS

-995 KNAKVTRGKYIYKV
+995 KNAKVTSGKYIYKV
-1009 TSVTKKQNGNV
+1009 TSVTKNQTGTI
-1020 QVCGFAKGKKAATIV
+1020 QICGFAKGKKAATIV

-1071 VKIVGTKAFYNAKKL
+1071 VKVVGTKAFYNAKKL

>member
-1 MHNFSCDEFDEYIQK
+1 
-16 KRRSSMKQK
+16 MKQK

-39 LLAFPIR
+39 LLVFPIR
-46 GQAADPIIVTDDDN
+46 GQAADSITVTDDDN

-69 KRGDSADT
+69 KSGDSAGT
-77 YSAVISFAD
+77 YSAAISFAD
-86 EDATPEKLHIKSK
+86 EDATPEELHIKSK
-99 VKDANGTSYEIRD
+99 VTDANGTYEIKN
-112 IKSVAYKDSLESV
+112 IESVAYKNSLKSV
-125 KIEEGITSMAEGVWG
+125 KIEEGITSMAGGAW
-140 KGYADSDTVTISFP
+140 KTGYADSDTVKISFP
-154 STLEDVEDGFLNWD
+154 STLEDVEDSFLNWD
-168 KHSDSVIV
+168 KHPDSVIV
-176 PTWLS
+176 PKWLS
-181 KMKPENGVVYAGKV
+181 KMQSENGVVYAGKV
-195 AVYVPSAAEE
+195 AVYVPK
-205 TGAAKETAITFK
+205 AKNDASKVSEITFK

-232 DVEKVNIPASVKAI
+232 DVTKVNIPASVKAI

-261 FAADAQIEDLGWR
+261 FAADAQIEDLDWR

-289 SVTRIGTETFSGCTN
+289 SVTRIGTDTFSGCTS
-304 LATIDISKKS
+304 LATIDISKES
-314 KLTQIEYGAFG
+314 KLTRIEYGAFG

-334 SLGEFSDINPSGPLT
+334 SLGDFSDINPSGTLKDGL
-349 SVMGVKVEEIYLPR
+349 GVKVEEIYLPR

-391 SGDSK
+391 SGDAK
-396 AQLPYEM
+396 AELPKAELPYEM

-1071 VKIVGTKAFYNAKKL
+1071 VKVVGTKAFYNAKKL
-1086 YTITIGKNVT
+1086 HTITIGKNVT

>member
-1 MHNFSCDEFDEYIQK
+1 M
-16 KRRSSMKQK
+16 
-25 LMSSIGGCL
+25 
-34 LLAFL
+34 
-39 LLAFPIR
+39 
-46 GQAADPIIVTDDDN
+46 
-60 GVKVQYELS
+60 
-69 KRGDSADT
+69 
-77 YSAVISFAD
+77 
-86 EDATPEKLHIKSK
+86 
-99 VKDANGTSYEIRD
+99 
-112 IKSVAYKDSLESV
+112 
-125 KIEEGITSMAEGVWG
+125 
-140 KGYADSDTVTISFP
+140 
-154 STLEDVEDGFLNWD
+154 
-168 KHSDSVIV
+168 
-176 PTWLS
+176 
-181 KMKPENGVVYAGKV
+181 
-195 AVYVPSAAEE
+195 
-205 TGAAKETAITFK
+205 
-217 DGCTKIAHKALFKNT
+217 
-232 DVEKVNIPASVKAI
+232 
-246 GGAAFSGCTE
+246 
-256 LSQVN
+256 N
-261 FAADAQIEDLGWR
+261 FAADAQIEDLDWR

-289 SVTRIGTETFSGCTN
+289 SVTRIGTETFSGCTS
-304 LATIDISKKS
+304 LATIDISKES
-314 KLTQIEYGAFG
+314 KLTKIEYGAFG
-325 YYPYKIDLK
+325 YYPYKIDSK
-334 SLGEFSDINPSGPLT
+334 SLGNFYDINPSGPST
-349 SVMGVKVEEIYLPR
+349 SAQGVKVKEIYLPK

-396 AQLPYEM
+396 AELTKAELPYEM
-403 FAGCTNLKTVNMDKN
+403 FAGCTNLTTVNMDKN
-418 VNTIG
+418 VKTIG

-432 LKSIDLTGVKEI
+432 LKSIDLTEVKEV
-444 MPYAFTKA
+444 MSYAFIKA

-467 GIAFGG
+467 AITFGG
-473 CISLETMT
+473 CTSLETMT
-481 LESRWSGED
+481 LESRLSGED
-490 SVYRRMVNIL
+490 LGFRKMVSIL
-500 GNFSYVKGEYSYNMH
+500 GNFSYVKGKYSYNMH
-515 TSSEQVNNPIRSNEE
+515 TSDEQVNNPIRSNEE
-530 FREKYPGQTAI
+530 FRAKYPGQTAI
-541 KTLIIKNDGEG
+541 KTLIIKNDGVG

-560 FAAHLVSLE
+560 FAAHIVSLE
-569 NVTLPEGMKTIP
+569 NVTLPEGMETIP

-594 VLPSSIE
+594 VLPSSIK

-619 KLTNLT
+619 KLTNLN
-625 SIGSQAFSIINANG
+625 SIGDYAFSIINANG
-639 GNSVG
+639 GNSAEG
-644 GSYDKKYTDEITD
+644 DSYTKYKDEIKD
-657 NGGIKNI
+657 GGIKNI

-674 SGAFFG
+674 SRAFFG
-680 QRNVKKIVIPESV
+680 QRNVKKIVIPKSV

-725 EVFWSNTRNDSTIT
+725 EVFWSNTRKDRTR
-739 GKLKKVILGES
+739 KLKKVILGES

-786 KNTRLKS
+786 KNKKLKS

-822 VQTIDVEAFRKSG
+822 VQTMDVEAFRKSG

-850 PTTEDVTEEESASK
+850 PTTEDVTEEESAAK

-1071 VKIVGTKAFYNAKKL
+1071 VKVVGTKAFYNAKKL

>member
-1 MHNFSCDEFDEYIQK
+1 M
-16 KRRSSMKQK
+16 
-25 LMSSIGGCL
+25 
-34 LLAFL
+34 
-39 LLAFPIR
+39 
-46 GQAADPIIVTDDDN
+46 
-60 GVKVQYELS
+60 
-69 KRGDSADT
+69 
-77 YSAVISFAD
+77 
-86 EDATPEKLHIKSK
+86 
-99 VKDANGTSYEIRD
+99 
-112 IKSVAYKDSLESV
+112 
-125 KIEEGITSMAEGVWG
+125 
-140 KGYADSDTVTISFP
+140 
-154 STLEDVEDGFLNWD
+154 
-168 KHSDSVIV
+168 
-176 PTWLS
+176 
-181 KMKPENGVVYAGKV
+181 
-195 AVYVPSAAEE
+195 
-205 TGAAKETAITFK
+205 
-217 DGCTKIAHKALFKNT
+217 
-232 DVEKVNIPASVKAI
+232 
-246 GGAAFSGCTE
+246 
-256 LSQVN
+256 N
-261 FAADAQIEDLGWR
+261 FAADAQIEDLDWR

-289 SVTRIGTETFSGCTN
+289 SVTRIGTETFSGCTS
-304 LATIDISKKS
+304 LATIDISKES
-314 KLTQIEYGAFG
+314 KLTKIEYGAFG

-334 SLGEFSDINPSGPLT
+334 SLGNFYDINPSGPST
-349 SVMGVKVEEIYLPR
+349 SAQGVKVKEIYLPK

-396 AQLPYEM
+396 AELTKAELPYEM
-403 FAGCTNLKTVNMDKN
+403 FAGCTNLTTVNMDKN
-418 VNTIG
+418 VKTIG

-432 LKSIDLTGVKEI
+432 LKSIDLTEVKEV
-444 MPYAFTKA
+444 MSYAFIKA

-467 GIAFGG
+467 AITFGG
-473 CISLETMT
+473 CTSLETMT
-481 LESRWSGED
+481 LESRLSGED
-490 SVYRRMVNIL
+490 LGFRKMVSIL
-500 GNFSYVKGEYSYNMH
+500 GNFSYVKGKYSYNMH
-515 TSSEQVNNPIRSNEE
+515 TSDEQVNNPIRSNEE
-530 FREKYPGQTAI
+530 FRAKYPGQTAI
-541 KTLIIKNDGEG
+541 KTLIIKNDGVG

-560 FAAHLVSLE
+560 FAAHIVSLE
-569 NVTLPEGMKTIP
+569 NVTLPEGMETIP

-594 VLPSSIE
+594 VLPSSIK

-619 KLTNLT
+619 KLTNLN
-625 SIGSQAFSIINANG
+625 SIGDYAFSIINANG
-639 GNSVG
+639 GNSAEG
-644 GSYDKKYTDEITD
+644 DSYTKYKDEIKD
-657 NGGIKNI
+657 GGIKNI

-674 SGAFFG
+674 SRAFFG
-680 QRNVKKIVIPESV
+680 QRNVKKIVIPKSV

-725 EVFWSNTRNDSTIT
+725 EVFWSNTRNDST

-786 KNTRLKS
+786 KNKKLKS

-822 VQTIDVEAFRKSG
+822 VQTMDVEAFRKSG

-850 PTTEDVTEEESASK
+850 PTTEDVTEEESAAK

-995 KNAKVTRGKYIYKV
+995 KNAKVTREKYIYKV

-1071 VKIVGTKAFYNAKKL
+1071 VKVVGTKAFYNAKKL

>member
-1 MHNFSCDEFDEYIQK
+1 M
-16 KRRSSMKQK
+16 
-25 LMSSIGGCL
+25 
-34 LLAFL
+34 
-39 LLAFPIR
+39 
-46 GQAADPIIVTDDDN
+46 
-60 GVKVQYELS
+60 
-69 KRGDSADT
+69 
-77 YSAVISFAD
+77 
-86 EDATPEKLHIKSK
+86 
-99 VKDANGTSYEIRD
+99 
-112 IKSVAYKDSLESV
+112 
-125 KIEEGITSMAEGVWG
+125 
-140 KGYADSDTVTISFP
+140 
-154 STLEDVEDGFLNWD
+154 
-168 KHSDSVIV
+168 
-176 PTWLS
+176 
-181 KMKPENGVVYAGKV
+181 
-195 AVYVPSAAEE
+195 
-205 TGAAKETAITFK
+205 
-217 DGCTKIAHKALFKNT
+217 
-232 DVEKVNIPASVKAI
+232 
-246 GGAAFSGCTE
+246 
-256 LSQVN
+256 N
-261 FAADAQIEDLGWR
+261 FAADAQIEDLDWR

-289 SVTRIGTETFSGCTN
+289 SVTRIGTETFSGCTS
-304 LATIDISKKS
+304 LATIDISKES
-314 KLTQIEYGAFG
+314 KLTKIEYGAFG

-334 SLGEFSDINPSGPLT
+334 SLGNFYDINPSGPST
-349 SVMGVKVEEIYLPR
+349 SAQGVKVKEIYLPK

-396 AQLPYEM
+396 AELTKAELPYEM
-403 FAGCTNLKTVNMDKN
+403 FAGCTNLTTVNMDKN
-418 VNTIG
+418 VKTIG

-432 LKSIDLTGVKEI
+432 LKSIDLTEVKEV
-444 MPYAFTKA
+444 MSYAFIKA

-467 GIAFGG
+467 AITFGG
-473 CISLETMT
+473 CTSLETMT
-481 LESRWSGED
+481 LESRLSGED
-490 SVYRRMVNIL
+490 LGFRKMVSIL
-500 GNFSYVKGEYSYNMH
+500 GNFSYVKGKYSYNMH
-515 TSSEQVNNPIRSNEE
+515 TSDEQVNNPIRSNEE
-530 FREKYPGQTAI
+530 FRAKYPGQTAI
-541 KTLIIKNDGEG
+541 KTLIIKNDGVG

-560 FAAHLVSLE
+560 FAAHIVSLE
-569 NVTLPEGMKTIP
+569 NVTLPEGMETIP

-594 VLPSSIE
+594 VLPSSIK

-619 KLTNLT
+619 KLTNLN
-625 SIGSQAFSIINANG
+625 SIGDYAFSIINANG
-639 GNSVG
+639 GNSAEG
-644 GSYDKKYTDEITD
+644 DSYTKYKDEIKD
-657 NGGIKNI
+657 GGIKNI

-674 SGAFFG
+674 SRAFFG
-680 QRNVKKIVIPESV
+680 QRNVKKIVIPKSV

-786 KNTRLKS
+786 KNKKLKS

-1071 VKIVGTKAFYNAKKL
+1071 VKVVGTKAFYNAKKL

>member
-1 MHNFSCDEFDEYIQK
+1 
-16 KRRSSMKQK
+16 MKQK

-46 GQAADPIIVTDDDN
+46 GQAADSITVTDNDN

-69 KRGDSADT
+69 KRGDSAGT
-77 YSAVISFAD
+77 YSAAISFAD
-86 EDATPEKLHIKSK
+86 ETAKPKELHIKSK
-99 VKDANGTSYEIRD
+99 VTDENGTYEIKN
-112 IKSVAYKDSLESV
+112 IKSVAYKDSLQSV
-125 KIEEGITSMAEGVWG
+125 KIEEGITSMAEGAWEG
-140 KGYADSDTVTISFP
+140 GYAKSDIVTISFP
-154 STLEDVEDGFLNWD
+154 STLEDVEDGFLNWKD
-168 KHSDSVIV
+168 YPDSVSV
-176 PTWLS
+176 PKWLS
-181 KMKPENGVVYAGKV
+181 KMQPENGVVYAGKV
-195 AVYVPSAAEE
+195 AVYVPSVAEE

-217 DGCTKIAHKALFKNT
+217 DGCTKIAHKALLGNT

-246 GGAAFSGCTE
+246 GGAAFAGCTN

-261 FAADAQIEDLGWR
+261 FAANAQIEDLDWR
-274 AFYDCTALTSIKIPD
+274 AFYDCTALTSIRIPD
-289 SVTRIGTETFSGCTN
+289 SVTRIGNDTFSGCTS

-325 YYPYKIDLK
+325 YYPCKGL
-334 SLGEFSDINPSGPLT
+334 DINSIWENKYVDNSYQSKYLWPNSTSGIREHA
-349 SVMGVKVEEIYLPR
+349 GVPVKKIYIPAAVVR
-363 ESIKNYG
+363 VNPER
-370 GGSAAGLFAGCT
+370 SATGLFAQST
-382 TLEKVTIGS
+382 TLEEVTFGNSEGIKVE
-391 SGDSK
+391 
-396 AQLPYEM
+396 LPFEM
-403 FAGCTNLKTVNMDKN
+403 FAQCTNLKTVNFDGN
-418 VNTIG
+418 VNNIG
-423 TAAFAECTG
+423 VAAFIGCESLQSVNLDGVESLDTYAFAKSG
-432 LKSIDLTGVKEI
+432 LK
-444 MPYAFTKA
+444 
-452 GLSEVTIP
+452 EVTIP
-460 SSVEKIG
+460 QSVSNVG
-467 GIAFGG
+467 AIAFGG
-473 CISLETMT
+473 CTALETMT
-481 LESRWSGED
+481 IESSLSGQSQYARQLLD
-490 SVYRRMVNIL
+490 IL
-500 GNFSYVKGEYSYNMH
+500 GNIDYVKNDNLH
-515 TSSEQVNNPIRSNEE
+515 TTNVQQNTPVRSNAD
-530 FREKYPGQTAI
+530 FRKLYPNQTALRVLNI
-541 KTLIIKNDGEG
+541 KMDSNGKNVLEG
-552 TALDNSSA
+552 RKN
-560 FAAHLVSLE
+560 FAAHLPSLE
-569 NVTLPEGMKTIP
+569 EVTLPEGMTTIP

-601 TIGNN
+601 TIGDN

-625 SIGSQAFSIINANG
+625 SIGSRAFSIINANG
-639 GNSVG
+639 GNSAG
-644 GSYDKKYTDEITD
+644 GDDYTDKID

-674 SGAFFG
+674 SNAFFG
-680 QRNVKKIVIPESV
+680 QRNVKKIVIPKSV

-714 SLDKVSGSSFN
+714 SLDMVSGSSFN

-781 SSMFM
+781 KSMFM
-786 KNTRLKS
+786 KNKKLKS

-806 AFYETTALKD
+806 AFYETTELKE

-822 VQTIDVEAFRKSG
+822 VQTMDVEAFRKSG

-850 PTTEDVTEEESASK
+850 PTTEEESAAK
-864 TKVYIYNPKET
+864 TKVYIYDPKET
-875 VEDFIAIP
+875 VKDFIAIP
-883 KNVTIYG
+883 KDVTIYG
-890 YAGSTAEAYA
+890 YAGSTTEAYA
-900 QKNGNKF
+900 KQNGNKF
-907 VVINPENKVI
+907 VAINPENKVI

-995 KNAKVTRGKYIYKV
+995 KNAKVTSGKYIYKV
-1009 TSVTKKQNGNV
+1009 TSVTKNQTGTV
-1020 QVCGFAKGKKAATIV
+1020 QICGFAKGKKAATV
-1035 IPSTITINGKKFK
+1035 TIPSAITINGKKFK

-1071 VKIVGTKAFYNAKKL
+1071 VKVVGTKAFYNAKKL
-1086 YTITIGKNVT
+1086 HTITIGKNVT

>member
-1 MHNFSCDEFDEYIQK
+1 M
-16 KRRSSMKQK
+16 
-25 LMSSIGGCL
+25 
-34 LLAFL
+34 
-39 LLAFPIR
+39 
-46 GQAADPIIVTDDDN
+46 
-60 GVKVQYELS
+60 
-69 KRGDSADT
+69 
-77 YSAVISFAD
+77 
-86 EDATPEKLHIKSK
+86 
-99 VKDANGTSYEIRD
+99 
-112 IKSVAYKDSLESV
+112 
-125 KIEEGITSMAEGVWG
+125 
-140 KGYADSDTVTISFP
+140 
-154 STLEDVEDGFLNWD
+154 
-168 KHSDSVIV
+168 
-176 PTWLS
+176 
-181 KMKPENGVVYAGKV
+181 
-195 AVYVPSAAEE
+195 
-205 TGAAKETAITFK
+205 
-217 DGCTKIAHKALFKNT
+217 
-232 DVEKVNIPASVKAI
+232 
-246 GGAAFSGCTE
+246 
-256 LSQVN
+256 N
-261 FAADAQIEDLGWR
+261 FAADAQIEDLDWR

-289 SVTRIGTETFSGCTN
+289 SVTRIGTETFSGCTS
-304 LATIDISKKS
+304 LATIDISKES
-314 KLTQIEYGAFG
+314 KLTKIEYGAFG

-334 SLGEFSDINPSGPLT
+334 SLGNFYDINPSGPST
-349 SVMGVKVEEIYLPR
+349 SAQGVKVKEIYLPK

-396 AQLPYEM
+396 AELTKAELPYEM
-403 FAGCTNLKTVNMDKN
+403 FAGCTNLTTVNMDKN
-418 VNTIG
+418 VKTIG

-432 LKSIDLTGVKEI
+432 LKSIDLTEVKEV
-444 MPYAFTKA
+444 MSYAFIKA

-467 GIAFGG
+467 AITFGG
-473 CISLETMT
+473 CTSLETMT
-481 LESRWSGED
+481 LESRLSGED
-490 SVYRRMVNIL
+490 LGFRKMVSIL
-500 GNFSYVKGEYSYNMH
+500 GNFSYVKGKYSYNMH
-515 TSSEQVNNPIRSNEE
+515 TSDEQVNNPIRSNEE
-530 FREKYPGQTAI
+530 FRAKYPGQTAI
-541 KTLIIKNDGEG
+541 KTLIIKNDGVG

-560 FAAHLVSLE
+560 FAAHIVSLE
-569 NVTLPEGMKTIP
+569 NVTLPEGMETIP

-594 VLPSSIE
+594 VLPSSIK
-601 TIGNN
+601 TIENN

-619 KLTNLT
+619 KLTNLN
-625 SIGSQAFSIINANG
+625 SIGDYAFSIINANG
-639 GNSVG
+639 GNSAEG
-644 GSYDKKYTDEITD
+644 DSYTKYKDEIKD
-657 NGGIKNI
+657 GGIKNI

-674 SGAFFG
+674 SRAFFG
-680 QRNVKKIVIPESV
+680 QRNVKKIVIPKSV

-725 EVFWSNTRNDSTIT
+725 EVFWSNTRNDST

-786 KNTRLKS
+786 KNKKLKS

-822 VQTIDVEAFRKSG
+822 VQTMDVEAFRKSG

-850 PTTEDVTEEESASK
+850 PTTEDVTEEESAAK

-1071 VKIVGTKAFYNAKKL
+1071 VKVVGTKAFYNAKKL

>member
-1 MHNFSCDEFDEYIQK
+1 
-16 KRRSSMKQK
+16 MKQK

-46 GQAADPIIVTDDDN
+46 GQAADSIIVTDDDN

-77 YSAVISFAD
+77 YSAAISFAD
-86 EDATPEKLHIKSK
+86 EDAQPKELHIKSK
-99 VKDANGTSYEIRD
+99 VTDENGTSYAIRD

-125 KIEEGITSMAEGVWG
+125 KIKEGITSMAEGVWG

-168 KHSDSVIV
+168 KHPDSVIV

-195 AVYVPSAAEE
+195 AVYVPEAEKVSE
-205 TGAAKETAITFK
+205 ITFK

-232 DVEKVNIPASVKAI
+232 DVKKVNIPASVKAI
-246 GGAAFSGCTE
+246 GGAAFAGCTN

-261 FAADAQIEDLGWR
+261 FAADAQIEDLDWR

-289 SVTRIGTETFSGCTN
+289 SVTRIGTETFSGCTS
-304 LATIDISKKS
+304 LATIDISKES
-314 KLTQIEYGAFG
+314 KLTKIEYGAFG

-334 SLGEFSDINPSGPLT
+334 SLGNFYDINPSGPST
-349 SVMGVKVEEIYLPR
+349 SAQGVKVKEIYLPK

-396 AQLPYEM
+396 AELPYEM
-403 FAGCTNLKTVNMDKN
+403 FAGCTNLTTVNMDKN
-418 VNTIG
+418 VKTIG

-432 LKSIDLTGVKEI
+432 LKSIDLTEVKEV
-444 MPYAFTKA
+444 MSYAFVKA

-467 GIAFGG
+467 AITFGG
-473 CISLETMT
+473 CTSLETMT
-481 LESRWSGED
+481 LESRLSGED
-490 SVYRRMVNIL
+490 LGFRKMVSIL

-530 FREKYPGQTAI
+530 FRANYPGQTAI
-541 KTLIIKNDGEG
+541 KTLIIKNDGVG

-664 ILPESVKTIG
+664 ILSESVKTIG

-786 KNTRLKS
+786 KNKKLKS

-822 VQTIDVEAFRKSG
+822 VQTMDVEAFRKSG

-980 EKNPSSKPETKPAIK
+980 EKNPSSKPETKSAIK

-1009 TSVTKKQNGNV
+1009 TSVTKNQTGTV
-1020 QVCGFAKGKKAATIV
+1020 QISGFAKGKKAATIV

-1071 VKIVGTKAFYNAKKL
+1071 VKVVGTKAFYNAKKL
-1086 YTITIGKNVT
+1086 HTITIGKNVT

>member
-1 MHNFSCDEFDEYIQK
+1 M
-16 KRRSSMKQK
+16 
-25 LMSSIGGCL
+25 
-34 LLAFL
+34 
-39 LLAFPIR
+39 
-46 GQAADPIIVTDDDN
+46 
-60 GVKVQYELS
+60 
-69 KRGDSADT
+69 
-77 YSAVISFAD
+77 
-86 EDATPEKLHIKSK
+86 
-99 VKDANGTSYEIRD
+99 
-112 IKSVAYKDSLESV
+112 
-125 KIEEGITSMAEGVWG
+125 
-140 KGYADSDTVTISFP
+140 
-154 STLEDVEDGFLNWD
+154 
-168 KHSDSVIV
+168 
-176 PTWLS
+176 
-181 KMKPENGVVYAGKV
+181 
-195 AVYVPSAAEE
+195 
-205 TGAAKETAITFK
+205 
-217 DGCTKIAHKALFKNT
+217 
-232 DVEKVNIPASVKAI
+232 
-246 GGAAFSGCTE
+246 
-256 LSQVN
+256 N
-261 FAADAQIEDLGWR
+261 FAADAQIEDLDWR

-289 SVTRIGTETFSGCTN
+289 SVTRIGTETFSGCTS
-304 LATIDISKKS
+304 LATIDISKES
-314 KLTQIEYGAFG
+314 KLTKIEYGAFG

-334 SLGEFSDINPSGPLT
+334 SLGNFYDINPSGPST
-349 SVMGVKVEEIYLPR
+349 SAQGVKVKEIYLPK

-370 GGSAAGLFAGCT
+370 VGSAAGLFAGCT

-396 AQLPYEM
+396 AELTKAELPYEM
-403 FAGCTNLKTVNMDKN
+403 FAGCTNLTTVNMDKN
-418 VNTIG
+418 VKTIG

-432 LKSIDLTGVKEI
+432 LKSIDLTEVKEV
-444 MPYAFTKA
+444 MSYAFIKA

-467 GIAFGG
+467 AITFGG
-473 CISLETMT
+473 CTSLETMT
-481 LESRWSGED
+481 LESRLSGED
-490 SVYRRMVNIL
+490 LGFRKMVSIL
-500 GNFSYVKGEYSYNMH
+500 GNFSYVKGKYSYNMH
-515 TSSEQVNNPIRSNEE
+515 TSDEQVNNPIRSNEE
-530 FREKYPGQTAI
+530 FRAKYPGQTAI
-541 KTLIIKNDGEG
+541 KTLIIKNDGVG

-560 FAAHLVSLE
+560 FAAHIVSLE
-569 NVTLPEGMKTIP
+569 NVTLPEGMETIP

-594 VLPSSIE
+594 VLPSSIK

-619 KLTNLT
+619 KLTNLN
-625 SIGSQAFSIINANG
+625 SIGDYAFSIINANG
-639 GNSVG
+639 GNSAEG
-644 GSYDKKYTDEITD
+644 DSYTKYKDEIKD
-657 NGGIKNI
+657 GGIKNI

-674 SGAFFG
+674 SRAFFG
-680 QRNVKKIVIPESV
+680 QRNVKKIVIPKSV

-725 EVFWSNTRNDSTIT
+725 EVFWSNTRNDST

-786 KNTRLKS
+786 KNKKLKS

-822 VQTIDVEAFRKSG
+822 VQTMDVEAFRKSG

-850 PTTEDVTEEESASK
+850 PTTEDVTEEESAAK

-1071 VKIVGTKAFYNAKKL
+1071 VKVVGTKAFYNAKKL

>member
-1 MHNFSCDEFDEYIQK
+1 
-16 KRRSSMKQK
+16 MKQK

-46 GQAADPIIVTDDDN
+46 GQAADSITVTDDDN

-69 KRGDSADT
+69 KRGDSAGT
-77 YSAVISFAD
+77 YSAAISFVD
-86 EDATPEKLHIKSK
+86 EDATPEELHIKSK
-99 VKDANGTSYEIRD
+99 VTDENGTSYAIRD
-112 IKSVAYKDSLESV
+112 IKSVAYKDSLKLV
-125 KIEEGITSMAEGVWG
+125 KIEEGITSMAGGAW
-140 KGYADSDTVTISFP
+140 KTGYADSDTVTISFP

-168 KHSDSVIV
+168 KHPDSVIV
-176 PTWLS
+176 PKWLS

-370 GGSAAGLFAGCT
+370 GGSAAGIFAGCT

-396 AQLPYEM
+396 AELPYEM

-786 KNTRLKS
+786 KNKKLKS

>member
-1 MHNFSCDEFDEYIQK
+1 M
-16 KRRSSMKQK
+16 
-25 LMSSIGGCL
+25 
-34 LLAFL
+34 
-39 LLAFPIR
+39 
-46 GQAADPIIVTDDDN
+46 
-60 GVKVQYELS
+60 
-69 KRGDSADT
+69 
-77 YSAVISFAD
+77 
-86 EDATPEKLHIKSK
+86 
-99 VKDANGTSYEIRD
+99 
-112 IKSVAYKDSLESV
+112 
-125 KIEEGITSMAEGVWG
+125 
-140 KGYADSDTVTISFP
+140 
-154 STLEDVEDGFLNWD
+154 
-168 KHSDSVIV
+168 
-176 PTWLS
+176 
-181 KMKPENGVVYAGKV
+181 
-195 AVYVPSAAEE
+195 
-205 TGAAKETAITFK
+205 
-217 DGCTKIAHKALFKNT
+217 
-232 DVEKVNIPASVKAI
+232 
-246 GGAAFSGCTE
+246 
-256 LSQVN
+256 N
-261 FAADAQIEDLGWR
+261 FAADAQIEDLDWR

-289 SVTRIGTETFSGCTN
+289 SVTRIGTETFSGCTS
-304 LATIDISKKS
+304 LATIDISKES
-314 KLTQIEYGAFG
+314 KLTKIEYGAFG

-334 SLGEFSDINPSGPLT
+334 SLGNFYDINPSGPST
-349 SVMGVKVEEIYLPR
+349 SAQGVKVKEIYLPK

-391 SGDSK
+391 SGGSK
-396 AQLPYEM
+396 AELTKAELPYEM
-403 FAGCTNLKTVNMDKN
+403 FAGCTNLTTVNMDKN
-418 VNTIG
+418 VKTIG

-432 LKSIDLTGVKEI
+432 LKSIDLTEVKEV
-444 MPYAFTKA
+444 MSYAFIKA

-467 GIAFGG
+467 AITFGG
-473 CISLETMT
+473 CTSLETMT
-481 LESRWSGED
+481 LESRLSGED
-490 SVYRRMVNIL
+490 LGFRKMVSIL
-500 GNFSYVKGEYSYNMH
+500 GNFSYVKGKYSYNMH
-515 TSSEQVNNPIRSNEE
+515 TSDEQVNNPIRSNEE
-530 FREKYPGQTAI
+530 FRAKYPGQTAI
-541 KTLIIKNDGEG
+541 KTLIIKNDGVG

-560 FAAHLVSLE
+560 FAAHIVSLE
-569 NVTLPEGMKTIP
+569 NVTLPEGMETIP

-594 VLPSSIE
+594 VLPSSIK

-619 KLTNLT
+619 KLTNLN
-625 SIGSQAFSIINANG
+625 SIGDYAFSIINANG
-639 GNSVG
+639 GNSAEG
-644 GSYDKKYTDEITD
+644 DSYTKYKDEIKD
-657 NGGIKNI
+657 GGIKNI

-674 SGAFFG
+674 SRAFFG
-680 QRNVKKIVIPESV
+680 QRNVKKIVIPKSV

-725 EVFWSNTRNDSTIT
+725 EVFWSNTRNDST

-786 KNTRLKS
+786 KNKKLKS

-822 VQTIDVEAFRKSG
+822 VQTMDVEAFRKSG

-850 PTTEDVTEEESASK
+850 PTTEDVTEEESAAK

-1071 VKIVGTKAFYNAKKL
+1071 VKVVGTKAFYNAKKL

>member
-1 MHNFSCDEFDEYIQK
+1 
-16 KRRSSMKQK
+16 MKQK

-39 LLAFPIR
+39 LLAFPTR
-46 GQAADPIIVTDDDN
+46 GQAADSITVTDDDN

-69 KRGDSADT
+69 QRRDSADT
-77 YSAVISFAD
+77 YSAAISFAD
-86 EDATPEKLHIKSK
+86 EDATPEELHIKSK
-99 VKDANGTSYEIRD
+99 VTDANGTSYAIRD
-112 IKSVAYKDSLESV
+112 IKSVAYKDSLQSV
-125 KIEEGITSMAEGVWG
+125 KIEEGITSMAGGAWEN
-140 KGYADSDTVTISFP
+140 GYANSDIVTISFP
-154 STLEDVEDGFLNWD
+154 STLEDVEDGFLNWKD
-168 KHSDSVIV
+168 YPNSVSV
-176 PTWLS
+176 PKWLS
-181 KMKPENGVVYAGKV
+181 KMQPENGVVYAGEV
-195 AVYVPSAAEE
+195 AVYVPSVAEE

-217 DGCTKIAHKALFKNT
+217 DGCTKIAHKALLGNT

-246 GGAAFSGCTE
+246 GGAAFVGCTN

-261 FAADAQIEDLGWR
+261 FAANAQIEDLDWR

-289 SVTRIGTETFSGCTN
+289 SVTRIGTETFSGCTS
-304 LATIDISKKS
+304 LATIDISKES
-314 KLTQIEYGAFG
+314 KLTRIEYGAFG

-334 SLGEFSDINPSGPLT
+334 SLGDFSDINPSGTLKDGL
-349 SVMGVKVEEIYLPR
+349 GVKVKEIYLPK
-363 ESIKNYG
+363 ESIKNYK

-391 SGDSK
+391 SGDAK
-396 AQLPYEM
+396 AELPYEM
-403 FAGCTNLKTVNMDKN
+403 FAGCTNLTTVNMDKN
-418 VNTIG
+418 VKTIG

-432 LKSIDLTGVKEI
+432 LKSIDLTEVKEV
-444 MPYAFTKA
+444 MSYAFTKA

-467 GIAFGG
+467 AIAFGG
-473 CISLETMT
+473 CTSLETMT

-490 SVYRRMVNIL
+490 SESRRMVNIL
-500 GNFSYVKGEYSYNMH
+500 GNFSYVKGKYSYNMH

-530 FREKYPGQTAI
+530 FRKKYPGQTAI

-569 NVTLPEGMKTIP
+569 NVTLPEGMTTIP
-581 SGAFKQCFSLKKV
+581 IGAFKQCFSLKKV

-601 TIGNN
+601 TIGDN

-625 SIGSQAFSIINANG
+625 SIGSRAFSIINANG
-639 GNSVG
+639 GNDAEG
-644 GSYDKKYTDEITD
+644 GYDTKYKDEIKD
-657 NGGIKNI
+657 GGIKNI

-674 SGAFFG
+674 RSAFFG
-680 QRNVKKIVIPESV
+680 QRNVKKIVIPKSV

-708 ELEVYA
+708 ELEIYA
-714 SLDKVSGSSFN
+714 SLDMVSGSGFN

-739 GKLKKVILGES
+739 GKLKKVILGED
-750 YSATGKIGSALFYG
+750 YSAIGKIGSALFYG

-822 VQTIDVEAFRKSG
+822 VETMDVEAFRKSG

-850 PTTEDVTEEESASK
+850 PTTEDVTEEESAVK
-864 TKVYIYNPKET
+864 TKVYINNTKEL

-900 QKNGNKF
+900 KKNGNKF
-907 VVINPENKVI
+907 IAINPENKVI

>member
-1 MHNFSCDEFDEYIQK
+1 
-16 KRRSSMKQK
+16 MKQK

-46 GQAADPIIVTDDDN
+46 GQAADSITVTDDDN

-69 KRGDSADT
+69 QRRDSADT
-77 YSAVISFAD
+77 YSAAISFAD
-86 EDATPEKLHIKSK
+86 EDAQPKELHIKSK
-99 VKDANGTSYEIRD
+99 VTDENGTSYAIRD

-125 KIEEGITSMAEGVWG
+125 KIEEGITSMAEGVWE

-168 KHSDSVIV
+168 KHPDSVIV

-195 AVYVPSAAEE
+195 AVYVPEAEKVSE
-205 TGAAKETAITFK
+205 ITFK

-232 DVEKVNIPASVKAI
+232 DVKKVNIPASVKAI
-246 GGAAFSGCTE
+246 GGAAFAGCTN

-261 FAADAQIEDLGWR
+261 FAADAQIEDLDWR

-289 SVTRIGTETFSGCTN
+289 SVTRIGTETFSGCTS
-304 LATIDISKKS
+304 LATIDISKES
-314 KLTQIEYGAFG
+314 KLTKIEYGAFG

-334 SLGEFSDINPSGPLT
+334 SLGNFYDINPSGPST
-349 SVMGVKVEEIYLPR
+349 SAQGVKVKEIYLPK

-396 AQLPYEM
+396 AELPYEM

-664 ILPESVKTIG
+664 ILSESVKTIG

-948 TFKGWYTNKECTNAF
+948 TFKGWYKNKECTNAF

-995 KNAKVTRGKYIYKV
+995 KNAKVTSGKYIYKV
-1009 TSVTKKQNGNV
+1009 ISVTKNQTGTV
-1020 QVCGFAKGKKAATIV
+1020 QIFGFAKGKKAATV
-1035 IPSTITINGKKFK
+1035 TIPSAIMINGKKFK
-1048 VTSIAPKAF
+1048 VTSVASKAF

-1071 VKIVGTKAFYNAKKL
+1071 VKVVGTKAFYNAKKL
-1086 YTITIGKNVT
+1086 HTITIGKNVT

>member
-1 MHNFSCDEFDEYIQK
+1 M
-16 KRRSSMKQK
+16 
-25 LMSSIGGCL
+25 
-34 LLAFL
+34 
-39 LLAFPIR
+39 
-46 GQAADPIIVTDDDN
+46 
-60 GVKVQYELS
+60 
-69 KRGDSADT
+69 
-77 YSAVISFAD
+77 
-86 EDATPEKLHIKSK
+86 
-99 VKDANGTSYEIRD
+99 
-112 IKSVAYKDSLESV
+112 
-125 KIEEGITSMAEGVWG
+125 
-140 KGYADSDTVTISFP
+140 
-154 STLEDVEDGFLNWD
+154 
-168 KHSDSVIV
+168 
-176 PTWLS
+176 
-181 KMKPENGVVYAGKV
+181 
-195 AVYVPSAAEE
+195 
-205 TGAAKETAITFK
+205 
-217 DGCTKIAHKALFKNT
+217 
-232 DVEKVNIPASVKAI
+232 
-246 GGAAFSGCTE
+246 
-256 LSQVN
+256 N
-261 FAADAQIEDLGWR
+261 FAADAQIEDLDWR

-289 SVTRIGTETFSGCTN
+289 SVTRIGTETFSGCTS
-304 LATIDISKKS
+304 LATIDISKES
-314 KLTQIEYGAFG
+314 KLTKIEYGAFG

-334 SLGEFSDINPSGPLT
+334 SLGNFYDINPSGPST
-349 SVMGVKVEEIYLPR
+349 SAQGVKVKEIYLPK

-370 GGSAAGLFAGCT
+370 GESAAGLFAGCT

-396 AQLPYEM
+396 AELTKAELPYEM
-403 FAGCTNLKTVNMDKN
+403 FAGCTNLTTVNMDKN
-418 VNTIG
+418 VKTIG

-432 LKSIDLTGVKEI
+432 LKSIDLTEVKEV
-444 MPYAFTKA
+444 MSYAFIKA

-467 GIAFGG
+467 AITFGG
-473 CISLETMT
+473 CTSLETMT
-481 LESRWSGED
+481 LESRLSGED
-490 SVYRRMVNIL
+490 LGFRKMVSIL
-500 GNFSYVKGEYSYNMH
+500 GNFSYVKGKYSYNMH
-515 TSSEQVNNPIRSNEE
+515 TSDEQVNNPIRSNEE
-530 FREKYPGQTAI
+530 FRAKYPGQTAI
-541 KTLIIKNDGEG
+541 KTLIIKNDGVG

-560 FAAHLVSLE
+560 FAAHIVSLE
-569 NVTLPEGMKTIP
+569 NVTLPEGMETIP

-594 VLPSSIE
+594 VLPSSIK

-619 KLTNLT
+619 KLTNLN
-625 SIGSQAFSIINANG
+625 SIGDYAFSIINANG
-639 GNSVG
+639 GNSAEG
-644 GSYDKKYTDEITD
+644 DSYTKYKDEIKD
-657 NGGIKNI
+657 GGIKNI

-674 SGAFFG
+674 SRAFFG
-680 QRNVKKIVIPESV
+680 QRNVKKIVIPKSV

-725 EVFWSNTRNDSTIT
+725 EVFWSNTRNDST

-786 KNTRLKS
+786 KNKKLKS

-822 VQTIDVEAFRKSG
+822 VQTMDVEAFRKSG

-850 PTTEDVTEEESASK
+850 PTTEDVTEEESAAK

-1071 VKIVGTKAFYNAKKL
+1071 VKVVGTKAFYNAKKL

>member
-1 MHNFSCDEFDEYIQK
+1 M
-16 KRRSSMKQK
+16 
-25 LMSSIGGCL
+25 
-34 LLAFL
+34 
-39 LLAFPIR
+39 
-46 GQAADPIIVTDDDN
+46 
-60 GVKVQYELS
+60 
-69 KRGDSADT
+69 
-77 YSAVISFAD
+77 
-86 EDATPEKLHIKSK
+86 
-99 VKDANGTSYEIRD
+99 
-112 IKSVAYKDSLESV
+112 
-125 KIEEGITSMAEGVWG
+125 
-140 KGYADSDTVTISFP
+140 
-154 STLEDVEDGFLNWD
+154 
-168 KHSDSVIV
+168 
-176 PTWLS
+176 
-181 KMKPENGVVYAGKV
+181 
-195 AVYVPSAAEE
+195 
-205 TGAAKETAITFK
+205 
-217 DGCTKIAHKALFKNT
+217 
-232 DVEKVNIPASVKAI
+232 
-246 GGAAFSGCTE
+246 
-256 LSQVN
+256 N
-261 FAADAQIEDLGWR
+261 FAADAQIEDLDWR

-289 SVTRIGTETFSGCTN
+289 SVTRIGTETFSGCTS
-304 LATIDISKKS
+304 LATIDISKES
-314 KLTQIEYGAFG
+314 KLTKIEYGAFG

-334 SLGEFSDINPSGPLT
+334 SLGNFYDINPSGPST
-349 SVMGVKVEEIYLPR
+349 SAQGVKVKEIYLPK

-396 AQLPYEM
+396 AELTKAELPYEM
-403 FAGCTNLKTVNMDKN
+403 FAGCTNLTTVNMDKN
-418 VNTIG
+418 VKTIG

-432 LKSIDLTGVKEI
+432 LKSIDLTEVKEV
-444 MPYAFTKA
+444 MSYAFIKA

-467 GIAFGG
+467 AITFGG
-473 CISLETMT
+473 CTSLETMT
-481 LESRWSGED
+481 LESRLSGED
-490 SVYRRMVNIL
+490 LGFRKMVSIL
-500 GNFSYVKGEYSYNMH
+500 GNFSYVKGKYSYNMH
-515 TSSEQVNNPIRSNEE
+515 TSDEQVNNPIRSNEE
-530 FREKYPGQTAI
+530 FRAKYPGQTAI
-541 KTLIIKNDGEG
+541 KTLIIKNDGVG

-560 FAAHLVSLE
+560 FAAHIVSLE
-569 NVTLPEGMKTIP
+569 NVTLPEGMETIP

-594 VLPSSIE
+594 VLPSSIK

-619 KLTNLT
+619 KLTNLN
-625 SIGSQAFSIINANG
+625 SIGDYAFSIINANG
-639 GNSVG
+639 GNSAEG
-644 GSYDKKYTDEITD
+644 DSYTKYKDEIKD
-657 NGGIKNI
+657 GGIKNI

-674 SGAFFG
+674 SRAFFG
-680 QRNVKKIVIPESV
+680 QRNVKKIVIPKSV

-714 SLDKVSGSSFN
+714 SLYKVSGSSFN
-725 EVFWSNTRNDSTIT
+725 EVFWSNTRNDST

-786 KNTRLKS
+786 KNKKLKS

-822 VQTIDVEAFRKSG
+822 VQTMDVEAFRKSG

-850 PTTEDVTEEESASK
+850 PTTEDVTEEESAAK

-1071 VKIVGTKAFYNAKKL
+1071 VKVVGTKAFYNAKKL

>member
-1 MHNFSCDEFDEYIQK
+1 MQ
-16 KRRSSMKQK
+16 
-25 LMSSIGGCL
+25 L
-34 LLAFL
+34 
-39 LLAFPIR
+39 
-46 GQAADPIIVTDDDN
+46 
-60 GVKVQYELS
+60 
-69 KRGDSADT
+69 
-77 YSAVISFAD
+77 
-86 EDATPEKLHIKSK
+86 
-99 VKDANGTSYEIRD
+99 
-112 IKSVAYKDSLESV
+112 
-125 KIEEGITSMAEGVWG
+125 
-140 KGYADSDTVTISFP
+140 
-154 STLEDVEDGFLNWD
+154 
-168 KHSDSVIV
+168 
-176 PTWLS
+176 
-181 KMKPENGVVYAGKV
+181 ENGVVYAGKV
-195 AVYVPSAAEE
+195 AVYVPK
-205 TGAAKETAITFK
+205 AKNDASKVSEITFK

-246 GGAAFSGCTE
+246 GGAAFAGCTH

-261 FAADAQIEDLGWR
+261 FAADAQIEDLDWR

-289 SVTRIGTETFSGCTN
+289 SVTRIGTETFSGCTS
-304 LATIDISKKS
+304 LATIDISKES
-314 KLTQIEYGAFG
+314 QLTKIEYGAFG
-325 YYPYKIDLK
+325 YYPCKKL
-334 SLGEFSDINPSGPLT
+334 DINSIWENKYVNDPQRSQYLIPLST
-349 SVMGVKVEEIYLPR
+349 NGIRDKAGVPVKKIYIPAAVAATGLFAQSETLEEVTFGKA
-363 ESIKNYG
+363 ESIK
-370 GGSAAGLFAGCT
+370 
-382 TLEKVTIGS
+382 KVE
-391 SGDSK
+391 
-396 AQLPYEM
+396 LPFEM
-403 FAGCTNLKTVNMDKN
+403 FAQCTNLKTVNFDGN
-418 VNTIG
+418 VNKIG
-423 TAAFAECTG
+423 VAAFTGCKSLQSVNLDGVESLDTYAFAKTG
-432 LKSIDLTGVKEI
+432 LK
-444 MPYAFTKA
+444 
-452 GLSEVTIP
+452 EVTIP
-460 SSVEKIG
+460 QSVSNVG
-467 GIAFGG
+467 ASAFGS
-473 CISLETMT
+473 CTALETMT
-481 LESRWSGED
+481 IESSLSKQYQD
-490 SVYRRMVNIL
+490 VSKLFDIL
-500 GNFSYVKGEYSYNMH
+500 GNIDYAQNNNLH
-515 TSSEQVNNPIRSNEE
+515 TTNVQQNTPVRSNAD
-530 FREKYPGQTAI
+530 FKQLYPNQTALRVLNI
-541 KTLIIKNDGEG
+541 KMDSDGKNVLEG
-552 TALDNSSA
+552 REG
-560 FAAHLVSLE
+560 FAAYLPGLE
-569 NVTLPEGMKTIP
+569 EVTLPEGIKKIP
-581 SGAFKQCFSLKKV
+581 SNAFSQCFSLKDV
-594 VLPSSIE
+594 AIPESVQ
-601 TIGNN
+601 TIGSQ
-606 AFDSDVNLDIDFT
+606 AFSCDVSLDIDFT

-625 SIGSQAFSIINANG
+625 SIEWGAFSIINANG
-639 GNSVG
+639 GNSAG
-644 GSYDKKYTDEITD
+644 GDDYKRYYTDKID

-674 SGAFFG
+674 SSAFFG
-680 QRNVKKIVIPESV
+680 QRNVKKIVIPKSV
-693 TSIQG
+693 TSIG
-698 QAFQMIPALE
+698 ISAFQMIPALE
-708 ELEVYA
+708 DLEIYA
-714 SLDKVSGSSFN
+714 SLNMVDHTSFDN
-725 EVFWSNTRNDSTIT
+725 VFWSNTRNDST

-822 VQTIDVEAFRKSG
+822 VQTMDVEAFRKSG

-850 PTTEDVTEEESASK
+850 PTTEDVTEEESAAK
-864 TKVYIYNPKET
+864 TKVYIYDPKET
-875 VEDFIAIP
+875 VKDFIAIP
-883 KNVTIYG
+883 KDVTIYG

-900 QKNGNKF
+900 KQNGNKF
-907 VVINPENKVI
+907 VAINPENKVI

-980 EKNPSSKPETKPAIK
+980 EKNSSSKPETPAKPVTKPAIK

-1009 TSVTKKQNGNV
+1009 TSVTKNQTGTV
-1020 QVCGFAKGKKAATIV
+1020 QISGFAKGKKAATIA

-1071 VKIVGTKAFYNAKKL
+1071 VKVVGTKAFYNAKKL
-1086 YTITIGKNVT
+1086 HTITIGKNVT

>member
-1 MHNFSCDEFDEYIQK
+1 MRTDIWRKNKVAQRKRIQ
-16 KRRSSMKQK
+16 
-25 LMSSIGGCL
+25 
-34 LLAFL
+34 
-39 LLAFPIR
+39 
-46 GQAADPIIVTDDDN
+46 
-60 GVKVQYELS
+60 
-69 KRGDSADT
+69 
-77 YSAVISFAD
+77 
-86 EDATPEKLHIKSK
+86 DA
-99 VKDANGTSYEIRD
+99 IRD
-112 IKSVAYKDSLESV
+112 IKSVAYKDSLKLV
-125 KIEEGITSMAEGVWG
+125 KIEEGITSMAGGAW
-140 KGYADSDTVTISFP
+140 KTGYADSDTVTISFP

-168 KHSDSVIV
+168 KHPDSVIV
-176 PTWLS
+176 PKWLS

-232 DVEKVNIPASVKAI
+232 DVKKVNIPASVKAI
-246 GGAAFSGCTE
+246 GGAAFAGCTE

-289 SVTRIGTETFSGCTN
+289 SVTRIGTETFSGCTS
-304 LATIDISKKS
+304 LATIDISKES
-314 KLTQIEYGAFG
+314 KLTRIEYGAFG

-334 SLGEFSDINPSGPLT
+334 SLGDFSDINPSVTLKDGL
-349 SVMGVKVEEIYLPR
+349 GVKVKEIYLPK
-363 ESIKNYG
+363 ESIKNYK

-391 SGDSK
+391 SGDAK
-396 AQLPYEM
+396 AELPYEM
-403 FAGCTNLKTVNMDKN
+403 FAGCTNLTTVNMDKN
-418 VNTIG
+418 VKTIG

-432 LKSIDLTGVKEI
+432 LKSIDLTEVKEV
-444 MPYAFTKA
+444 MSYAFTKA

-467 GIAFGG
+467 AIAFGG
-473 CISLETMT
+473 CTSLETMT

-490 SVYRRMVNIL
+490 SESRRMVNIL

-530 FREKYPGQTAI
+530 FRANYPGQTAI
-541 KTLIIKNDGEG
+541 KTLIIKNDGVG

-560 FAAHLVSLE
+560 FAAHIVSLE
-569 NVTLPEGMKTIP
+569 NVTLPEGMETIP

-594 VLPSSIE
+594 VLPSSIK

-625 SIGSQAFSIINANG
+625 SIGDYAFSIINANG
-639 GNSVG
+639 GNSAEG
-644 GSYDKKYTDEITD
+644 DSYTKYKDEIKD
-657 NGGIKNI
+657 GGIKNI

-674 SGAFFG
+674 SRAFFG
-680 QRNVKKIVIPESV
+680 QRNVKKIVIPKSV

-725 EVFWSNTRNDSTIT
+725 EVFWSNTRNDST

-822 VQTIDVEAFRKSG
+822 VQTMDVEAFRKSG

-850 PTTEDVTEEESASK
+850 PTTEDVTEEESAAK
-864 TKVYIYNPKET
+864 TKVYIYDPKET
-875 VEDFIAIP
+875 VKDFIAIP
-883 KNVTIYG
+883 KDVTIYG

-900 QKNGNKF
+900 KQNGNKF
-907 VVINPENKVI
+907 VAINPENKVI

-980 EKNPSSKPETKPAIK
+980 EKNPSSKPEKPAKPETKPAIK

-1009 TSVTKKQNGNV
+1009 TSVTKNQTGTV
-1020 QVCGFAKGKKAATIV
+1020 QISGFAKGKKAATIA

-1071 VKIVGTKAFYNAKKL
+1071 VKVVGTKAFYNAKKL
-1086 YTITIGKNVT
+1086 HTITIGKNVT

>member
-1 MHNFSCDEFDEYIQK
+1 
-16 KRRSSMKQK
+16 MKQK

-39 LLAFPIR
+39 LLVFPIR
-46 GQAADPIIVTDDDN
+46 GQAADSITVTDDDN

-69 KRGDSADT
+69 KRGDSAGT
-77 YSAVISFAD
+77 YSAAISFVD
-86 EDATPEKLHIKSK
+86 EDATPEELHIKSK
-99 VKDANGTSYEIRD
+99 VTDANGTYEIKN
-112 IKSVAYKDSLESV
+112 IESVAYKDSLESV

-168 KHSDSVIV
+168 KHPDSVIV

-195 AVYVPSAAEE
+195 AVYVPEAEKVSE
-205 TGAAKETAITFK
+205 ITFK

-232 DVEKVNIPASVKAI
+232 DVKKVNIPASVKAI
-246 GGAAFSGCTE
+246 GGAAFAGCTN

-261 FAADAQIEDLGWR
+261 FAADAQIEDLDWR
-274 AFYDCTALTSIKIPD
+274 AFYDCTALTSIKILD
-289 SVTRIGTETFSGCTN
+289 SVTRIGTETFSGCTS
-304 LATIDISKKS
+304 LATIDISKES
-314 KLTQIEYGAFG
+314 KLTKIEYGAFG

-334 SLGEFSDINPSGPLT
+334 SLGNFYDINPSGPST
-349 SVMGVKVEEIYLPR
+349 SAQGVKVKEIYLPK

-396 AQLPYEM
+396 AELTKAELPYEM
-403 FAGCTNLKTVNMDKN
+403 FAGCTNLTTVNMDKN
-418 VNTIG
+418 VKTIG

-530 FREKYPGQTAI
+530 FRANYPGQTAI
-541 KTLIIKNDGEG
+541 KTLIIKNDGVG

-664 ILPESVKTIG
+664 ILSESVKTIG

-1071 VKIVGTKAFYNAKKL
+1071 VKVVGTKAFYNAKKL
-1086 YTITIGKNVT
+1086 HTITIGKNVT

>member
-1 MHNFSCDEFDEYIQK
+1 M
-16 KRRSSMKQK
+16 
-25 LMSSIGGCL
+25 
-34 LLAFL
+34 
-39 LLAFPIR
+39 
-46 GQAADPIIVTDDDN
+46 
-60 GVKVQYELS
+60 
-69 KRGDSADT
+69 
-77 YSAVISFAD
+77 
-86 EDATPEKLHIKSK
+86 
-99 VKDANGTSYEIRD
+99 
-112 IKSVAYKDSLESV
+112 
-125 KIEEGITSMAEGVWG
+125 
-140 KGYADSDTVTISFP
+140 
-154 STLEDVEDGFLNWD
+154 
-168 KHSDSVIV
+168 
-176 PTWLS
+176 
-181 KMKPENGVVYAGKV
+181 
-195 AVYVPSAAEE
+195 
-205 TGAAKETAITFK
+205 
-217 DGCTKIAHKALFKNT
+217 
-232 DVEKVNIPASVKAI
+232 
-246 GGAAFSGCTE
+246 
-256 LSQVN
+256 N
-261 FAADAQIEDLGWR
+261 FAADAQIEDLDWR

-289 SVTRIGTETFSGCTN
+289 SVTRIGTETFSGCTS
-304 LATIDISKKS
+304 LATIDISKES
-314 KLTQIEYGAFG
+314 KLTKIEYGAFG

-334 SLGEFSDINPSGPLT
+334 SLGNFYDINPSGPST
-349 SVMGVKVEEIYLPR
+349 SAQGVKVKEIYLPK

-391 SGDSK
+391 SGDAK
-396 AQLPYEM
+396 AELPYEM
-403 FAGCTNLKTVNMDKN
+403 FAGCTNLTTVNMDKN
-418 VNTIG
+418 VKTIG

-432 LKSIDLTGVKEI
+432 LKSIDLTEVKEV
-444 MPYAFTKA
+444 MSYAFIKA

-467 GIAFGG
+467 AITFGG
-473 CISLETMT
+473 CTSLETMT
-481 LESRWSGED
+481 LESRLSGED
-490 SVYRRMVNIL
+490 LGFRKMVSIL
-500 GNFSYVKGEYSYNMH
+500 GNFSYVKGKYSYNMH
-515 TSSEQVNNPIRSNEE
+515 TSDEQVNNPIRSNEE
-530 FREKYPGQTAI
+530 FRAKYPGQTAI
-541 KTLIIKNDGEG
+541 KTLIIKNDGVG

-560 FAAHLVSLE
+560 FAAHIVSLE
-569 NVTLPEGMKTIP
+569 NVTLPEGMETIP

-594 VLPSSIE
+594 VLPSSIK

-619 KLTNLT
+619 KLTNLN
-625 SIGSQAFSIINANG
+625 SIGDYAFSIINANG
-639 GNSVG
+639 GNSAEG
-644 GSYDKKYTDEITD
+644 DSYTKYKDEIKD
-657 NGGIKNI
+657 GGIKNI

-674 SGAFFG
+674 SRAFFG
-680 QRNVKKIVIPESV
+680 QRNVKKIVIPKSV

-725 EVFWSNTRNDSTIT
+725 EVIWSNTRNDST

-786 KNTRLKS
+786 KNKKLKS

-822 VQTIDVEAFRKSG
+822 VQTMDVEAFRKSG

-850 PTTEDVTEEESASK
+850 PTTEDVTEEESAAK

-1071 VKIVGTKAFYNAKKL
+1071 VKVVGTKAFYNAKKL